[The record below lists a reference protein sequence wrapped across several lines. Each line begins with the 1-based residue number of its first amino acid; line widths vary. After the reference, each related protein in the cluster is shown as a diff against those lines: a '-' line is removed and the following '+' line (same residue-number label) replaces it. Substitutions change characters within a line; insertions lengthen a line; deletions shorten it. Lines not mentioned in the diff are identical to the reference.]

1 MRYYGITDRGKVRKD
16 NQDSYVIATNAAD
29 EVFAIVADGIG
40 GNSGGDIASRMAV
53 GLFSKLFSETEAFQS
68 FAEAKR
74 WINHAVYQCNHAIY
88 SYGRAHEQLK
98 GMGTT
103 LCGVLIAGFGTVV
116 VNIGDSR
123 VYCWQGR
130 DFHQLTRDH
139 SLVNDMVMHGE
150 LTEEE
155 AKTYPKKNVLTNA
168 LGVWEDA
175 KADVELLK
183 EKTDGFLI
191 CSDGLHG
198 YVTQEAIT
206 DILFEGDMEPGRRA
220 RRLIKAALDAGGLDN
235 VTVVLIDLEGTAC

>member
-1 MRYYGITDRGKVRKD
+1 
-16 NQDSYVIATNAAD
+16 
-29 EVFAIVADGIG
+29 
-40 GNSGGDIASRMAV
+40 
-53 GLFSKLFSETEAFQS
+53 
-68 FAEAKR
+68 
-74 WINHAVYQCNHAIY
+74 
-88 SYGRAHEQLK
+88 
-98 GMGTT
+98 
-103 LCGVLIAGFGTVV
+103 
-116 VNIGDSR
+116 
-123 VYCWQGR
+123 
-130 DFHQLTRDH
+130 
-139 SLVNDMVMHGE
+139 MHGE